1 MQNLFHQER
10 ARAKD
15 LERIDITKWNNV
27 YCRWRPVKCKK
38 KSMSTETAYSIRG
51 SERIKG
57 LHCACEMMTYMNS

>member
-38 KSMSTETAYSIRG
+38 KSMSTE
-51 SERIKG
+51 
-57 LHCACEMMTYMNS
+57 NSLLNKRK